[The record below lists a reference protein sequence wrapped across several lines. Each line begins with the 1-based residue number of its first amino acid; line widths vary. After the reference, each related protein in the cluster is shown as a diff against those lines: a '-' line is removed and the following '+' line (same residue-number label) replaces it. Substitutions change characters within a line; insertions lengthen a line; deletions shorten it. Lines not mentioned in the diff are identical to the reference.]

1 MNFII
6 VHTGLAKEAY
16 WRDAFSEYQ
25 KRCRKS
31 LVDLALKPQ
40 KLPDDPNPNQ
50 ISQALDKEDAAIE
63 EALKARNLTGPDT
76 VRYCLCIEGKA
87 LSTEAL
93 AQHLQN
99 HKNQGCSNAVFLIG
113 SSYGLS
119 ERIKKTGFALSFSPM
134 TFPHQMAKV
143 MLAEQLYRVTTIWQQ
158 KKYHK

>member
-16 WRDAFSEYQ
+16 WRDAFAEYQ
-25 KRCRKS
+25 KRCGKALS
-31 LVDLALKPQ
+31 DICLKPQ
-40 KLPDDPNPNQ
+40 RLPEDPSPSQ
-50 ISQALDKEDAAIE
+50 IAQALDKEGAAIE
-63 EALKARNLTGPDT
+63 ETLKARNLTGPDT
-76 VRYCLCIEGKA
+76 VRICLCIEGKP

-93 AQHLQN
+93 AQRLQE
-99 HKNQGCSNAVFLIG
+99 HQNQGYSNAVFLLG

-119 ERIKKTGFALSFSPM
+119 QQIKKTGFCLSFSPM